1 MKKKLIDLLTQALS
15 SLAQESGKD
24 PSNIKI
30 EIKENAD
37 NKFGD
42 YSTNLAMIASKIF
55 SEDPKKLAKDLIEKL
70 PKDNLIK
77 KIDIAGPGFINFY
90 LEQISRTEI
99 LKTINSQKN
108 LFGFNQIKEK
118 NKKRILIEYVSS
130 NPTGP
135 LHVGHGR
142 GAVYGSVL
150 SSILKA
156 SGYEVDEEY
165 YINDQGRQM
174 DTLAASVWLRY
185 IQNFDKSIRFP
196 NKCYKGEYVK
206 LLAEDLKNKKNTAL
220 IPSEVD
226 KEELSKILSN
236 EIKEE
241 KELDF
246 LIKTLKEK
254 LRDNFEEVKVFSLKS
269 ILKSIKK
276 DLKSFGVEHNLWF
289 KESSM
294 FNSSRGKISKI
305 EEAVLAL
312 EKNKFIYE
320 KEGAL
325 WFRSTDF
332 KDEKDRVIKRENGET
347 TYFASDIAY
356 HSDKFKRG
364 YNKIINI
371 WGADHHGYLPR
382 VKAAMSAMGEDITKF
397 EVIFI
402 QFANLVRG
410 KKKVSMSTREGEF
423 TSLGELIDE
432 VSPEAA
438 RFFYINRR
446 GNQHLNFDLDLA
458 KEESKDNPLF
468 YVQYAHARICSIF
481 KKVNDENRSYDKEV
495 ALKSLNCLERKQEVE
510 ILQALKQFPE
520 VINKAKDNYEPHLIC
535 YYLRDLAHSFHS
547 YYSHEK
553 ILVEDTKELQAK
565 LFMLSAVKQ
574 VIFNGLNLLGIS
586 SPESM

>member
-1 MKKKLIDLLTQALS
+1 MKKKLIDLLTLALS
-15 SLAQESGKD
+15 SLAQESRKD

-30 EIKENAD
+30 EIKENTD
-37 NKFGD
+37 RKFGD

-55 SEDPKKLAKDLIEKL
+55 SEDPNKLAKELIQRL
-70 PKDNLIK
+70 PKNNVIK
-77 KIDIAGPGFINFY
+77 KIDVAGPGFINFY

-108 LFGFNQIKEK
+108 LFGFNQTKGKI
-118 NKKRILIEYVSS
+118 KKRILIEYVSS

-156 SGYEVDEEY
+156 CGYEVDEEY

-174 DTLAASVWLRY
+174 DILALSVWVRY
-185 IQNFDKSIRFP
+185 IQNFDKNILFP
-196 NKCYKGEYVK
+196 NKCYRGEYVK
-206 LLAEDLKNKKNTAL
+206 LLAERLKNKKEGVL
-220 IPSEVD
+220 LPSETV
-226 KEELSKILSN
+226 KEELSKMLNN

-246 LIKTLKEK
+246 LIKIVKEK
-254 LRDNFEEVKVFSLKS
+254 LQDTFEEIKVYSLKS
-269 ILKSIKK
+269 ILKTIKK
-276 DLKSFGVEHNLWF
+276 DLKAFGVEHNLWF

-294 FNSSRGKISKI
+294 FNSSEDEISQI
-305 EEAVLAL
+305 EEAILTL
-312 EKNKFIYE
+312 EKKKFIYE

-332 KDEKDRVIKRENGET
+332 KDEKDRVVKRENGET

-382 VKAAMSAMGEDITKF
+382 VKAALSAMGEDVTKF
-397 EVIFI
+397 EVVFI
-402 QFANLVRG
+402 QFAKLVRG

-423 TSLGELIDE
+423 TSLGELIEE

-438 RFFYINRR
+438 RFFYINRK

-458 KEESKDNPLF
+458 KEESKDNPLY

-481 KKVNDENRSYDKEV
+481 KKANKENRSYDKAL
-495 ALKSLNCLERKQEVE
+495 ALKSLNCLERKQEAEV
-510 ILQALKQFPE
+510 LQALKQFPD

-535 YYLRDLAHSFHS
+535 YYLRDLAHTFHS

-553 ILVEDTKELQAK
+553 ILVEDEKELQAK

>member
-108 LFGFNQIKEK
+108 LFGFNQSKEK

-174 DTLAASVWLRY
+174 DILAASVWLRY

-276 DLKSFGVEHNLWF
+276 DLKSFGV
-289 KESSM
+289 
-294 FNSSRGKISKI
+294 
-305 EEAVLAL
+305 
-312 EKNKFIYE
+312 
-320 KEGAL
+320 
-325 WFRSTDF
+325 
-332 KDEKDRVIKRENGET
+332 
-347 TYFASDIAY
+347 
-356 HSDKFKRG
+356 
-364 YNKIINI
+364 
-371 WGADHHGYLPR
+371 
-382 VKAAMSAMGEDITKF
+382 
-397 EVIFI
+397 
-402 QFANLVRG
+402 
-410 KKKVSMSTREGEF
+410 
-423 TSLGELIDE
+423 
-432 VSPEAA
+432 
-438 RFFYINRR
+438 
-446 GNQHLNFDLDLA
+446 
-458 KEESKDNPLF
+458 
-468 YVQYAHARICSIF
+468 
-481 KKVNDENRSYDKEV
+481 
-495 ALKSLNCLERKQEVE
+495 
-510 ILQALKQFPE
+510 
-520 VINKAKDNYEPHLIC
+520 
-535 YYLRDLAHSFHS
+535 
-547 YYSHEK
+547 
-553 ILVEDTKELQAK
+553 
-565 LFMLSAVKQ
+565 
-574 VIFNGLNLLGIS
+574 
-586 SPESM
+586 

>member
-206 LLAEDLKNKKNTAL
+206 LLADDLKNKKNAAL
-220 IPSEVD
+220 IPSEAD

-254 LRDNFEEVKVFSLKS
+254 LRDNFEEIKVYSLKS

-276 DLKSFGVEHNLWF
+276 DLKAFGVEHNLWF

-294 FNSSRGKISKI
+294 FNSSRDKISKI

-332 KDEKDRVIKRENGET
+332 KDEKEKTEKQPT
-347 TYFASDIAY
+347 L
-356 HSDKFKRG
+356 H
-364 YNKIINI
+364 
-371 WGADHHGYLPR
+371 
-382 VKAAMSAMGEDITKF
+382 
-397 EVIFI
+397 
-402 QFANLVRG
+402 
-410 KKKVSMSTREGEF
+410 
-423 TSLGELIDE
+423 
-432 VSPEAA
+432 
-438 RFFYINRR
+438 
-446 GNQHLNFDLDLA
+446 
-458 KEESKDNPLF
+458 
-468 YVQYAHARICSIF
+468 RI
-481 KKVNDENRSYDKEV
+481 
-495 ALKSLNCLERKQEVE
+495 
-510 ILQALKQFPE
+510 
-520 VINKAKDNYEPHLIC
+520 
-535 YYLRDLAHSFHS
+535 
-547 YYSHEK
+547 
-553 ILVEDTKELQAK
+553 
-565 LFMLSAVKQ
+565 
-574 VIFNGLNLLGIS
+574 
-586 SPESM
+586 

>member
-1 MKKKLIDLLTQALS
+1 
-15 SLAQESGKD
+15 
-24 PSNIKI
+24 
-30 EIKENAD
+30 
-37 NKFGD
+37 
-42 YSTNLAMIASKIF
+42 
-55 SEDPKKLAKDLIEKL
+55 
-70 PKDNLIK
+70 
-77 KIDIAGPGFINFY
+77 
-90 LEQISRTEI
+90 
-99 LKTINSQKN
+99 
-108 LFGFNQIKEK
+108 
-118 NKKRILIEYVSS
+118 
-130 NPTGP
+130 
-135 LHVGHGR
+135 
-142 GAVYGSVL
+142 
-150 SSILKA
+150 
-156 SGYEVDEEY
+156 
-165 YINDQGRQM
+165 M

-410 KKKVSMSTREGEF
+410 KKKVSMSTL
-423 TSLGELIDE
+423 SLIHIC
-432 VSPEAA
+432 
-438 RFFYINRR
+438 RCRRR
-446 GNQHLNFDLDLA
+446 G
-458 KEESKDNPLF
+458 
-468 YVQYAHARICSIF
+468 
-481 KKVNDENRSYDKEV
+481 
-495 ALKSLNCLERKQEVE
+495 
-510 ILQALKQFPE
+510 
-520 VINKAKDNYEPHLIC
+520 
-535 YYLRDLAHSFHS
+535 
-547 YYSHEK
+547 
-553 ILVEDTKELQAK
+553 
-565 LFMLSAVKQ
+565 
-574 VIFNGLNLLGIS
+574 
-586 SPESM
+586 